1 VRHARATGRPRRSW
15 LRIALWV
22 VGALVVVFLVMQLI
36 PYGRGSH
43 SNPPATRPFPWTDPA
58 AEAIARE
65 SCYDCHS
72 NETQWWWATNIAPFS
87 WLVQRDVD
95 EGRARLNFSESAGPP
110 SARELQ
116 EVVDEGEMPPLQY
129 TLIHPGAK
137 LSDGERQTLVAG
149 YVAGLGAGGAAGEAG
164 MESTP
169 APSPTATAAGDAV
182 AIIERRCTRCHAAD
196 QALDFTAGSAAEAQA
211 LIDAMVQRG
220 ARLTTAEE
228 QALVGYF
235 TR

>member
-1 VRHARATGRPRRSW
+1 
-15 LRIALWV
+15 
-22 VGALVVVFLVMQLI
+22 VVFLVIQLI

-43 SNPPATRPFPWTDPA
+43 SNPAATRPFSWTDPA
-58 AEAIARE
+58 AEAIARG

-72 NETQWWWATNIAPFS
+72 NETEWWWATNIAPFS

-95 EGRARLNFSESAGPP
+95 EGRARLNFSEFDGLP
-110 SARELQ
+110 SAREFQ
-116 EVVDEGEMPPLQY
+116 EVVDAGEMPPLQY

-149 YVAGLGAGGAAGEAG
+149 YTAGLAASGASGDGGE
-164 MESTP
+164 ESTP
-169 APSPTATAAGDAV
+169 APSPTATATGDAV
-182 AIIERRCTRCHAAD
+182 AIIERQCAGCHSAD
-196 QALDFTAGSAAEAQA
+196 QALGFTAGSAGEAQA

-220 ARLTTAEE
+220 ARLTAAEE
-228 QALVGYF
+228 QTLVGYF